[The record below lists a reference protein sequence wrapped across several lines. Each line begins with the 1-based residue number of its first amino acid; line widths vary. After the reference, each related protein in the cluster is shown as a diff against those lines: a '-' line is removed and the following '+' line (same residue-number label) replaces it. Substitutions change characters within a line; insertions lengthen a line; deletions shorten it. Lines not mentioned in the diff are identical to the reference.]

1 MLSLSRG
8 TYSIQSESLV
18 DSNEAETIGTI
29 DPRTSS
35 LKFVHSPHSE
45 RRRHNTLAI
54 TNKSEVKDSE
64 IIVENIDDPENLASS
79 QLGLQR
85 SNILS
90 KAKSVNE
97 SSNFLT
103 DSKNLHK
110 NTYVSS
116 RTSQENFSFHS

>member
-8 TYSIQSESLV
+8 TYSIQPESLV

-35 LKFVHSPHSE
+35 LKFVHSPQSE

-54 TNKSEVKDSE
+54 ANSSEVKDSE
-64 IIVENIDDPENLASS
+64 IIVENIDDPENLTSS

-116 RTSQENFSFHS
+116 RTSQER